1 MPRPIW
7 SGAISFG
14 LVNVPVKLTSAQSQ
28 KDVRFN
34 QLDGTDGT
42 RISTKRVRSDNGEEV
57 PYERIVKGYELAQG
71 RYVVIDPKELE
82 SLDPKASR
90 TIDIEEFVS
99 LDEIDPLY
107 YEKGYILLP
116 DKGAEKPY
124 ALLAKAMEAS
134 GKVAIARFVMRTK
147 QYLAAVRAKNGA
159 LVLSTMLYS
168 DEVVA
173 PEQVEGLPD
182 AEAVAPS
189 DREVAMAEQLIES
202 LTTEFEPAKYRDEYR
217 DKVLE
222 LIEAKAEGQVV
233 VQPEVSEEPTKV
245 VDLMAAL
252 EASLAAAKKSK
263 AAKEGGKAAKGEEAG
278 KSGKRAGAGKAV
290 EADAENV
297 DEAGEEEAASAA
309 G

>member
-34 QLDGTDGT
+34 QLDGTDGS
-42 RISTKRVRSDNGEEV
+42 RVSTKRVRAEDGEEV
-57 PYERIVKGYELAQG
+57 PYERIVKGYELTPG
-71 RYVVIDPKELE
+71 RFVIIDPKELE
-82 SLDPKASR
+82 GLDPKASR

-124 ALLAKAMEAS
+124 ALLARAMEAS

-147 QYLAAVRAKNGA
+147 QYLAAVRAKSGA
-159 LVLSTMLYS
+159 LVLSTMLYA
-168 DEVVA
+168 DEVVT
-173 PEQVEGLPD
+173 PDQVDGLPD
-182 AEAVAPS
+182 ADSVAPS

-202 LTTEFEPAKYRDEYR
+202 LTTTFEPEKYRDEYR

-222 LIEAKAEGQVV
+222 LIEAKAEGQQI
-233 VQPEVSEEPTKV
+233 VQIDAAEEPTKV

-252 EASLAAAKKSK
+252 EASLAAAKKAK
-263 AAKEGGKAAKGEEAG
+263 AGTEEKA
-278 KSGKRAGAGKAV
+278 SR
-290 EADAENV
+290 
-297 DEAGEEEAASAA
+297 SA
-309 G
+309 

>member
-34 QLDGTDGT
+34 QLDGTDGS
-42 RISTKRVRSDNGEEV
+42 RISTKRVRAEDGEEV
-57 PYERIVKGYELAQG
+57 PYERIVKGYEIAPG

-124 ALLAKAMEAS
+124 ALLAKAMETS

-147 QYLAAVRAKNGA
+147 QYLAAVRAKSGA
-159 LVLSTMLYS
+159 LVLSTMLFA

-173 PEQVEGLPD
+173 PHQVEGLPD
-182 AEAVAPS
+182 PEAVAPS

-202 LTTEFEPAKYRDEYR
+202 LTTEFDPTKFRDEYR

-222 LIEAKAEGQVV
+222 LIEAKAEGQEFVHAE
-233 VQPEVSEEPTKV
+233 PGEEPTKV

-252 EASLAAAKKSK
+252 EASLAAAKKAK
-263 AAKEGGKAAKGEEAG
+263 APKAD
-278 KSGKRAGAGKAV
+278 
-290 EADAENV
+290 DAPT
-297 DEAGEEEAASAA
+297 AATA
-309 G
+309 

>member
-34 QLDGTDGT
+34 QLDGDGT
-42 RISTKRVRSDNGEEV
+42 KISTKRVRSDNGEEV
-57 PYERIVKGYELAQG
+57 PYERIVKGYEIAAG
-71 RYVVIDPKELE
+71 NYVIIDPKELE
-82 SLDPKASR
+82 GLDPKASR

-116 DKGAEKPY
+116 DKGSEKPY

-147 QYLAAVRAKNGA
+147 QYLAAVRASSGA
-159 LVLSTMLYS
+159 LVLSTMLFH
-168 DEVVA
+168 DEVVV
-173 PEQVEGLPD
+173 PSQVEGLPD
-182 AEAVAPS
+182 ADSVAPS

-202 LTTEFEPAKYRDEYR
+202 LTTTFEPSKYRDEYR
-217 DKVLE
+217 EKVLE
-222 LIEAKAEGQVV
+222 LIEAKAEGQEL
-233 VQPEVSEEPTKV
+233 VQITAAEEPTKV

-252 EASLAAAKKSK
+252 EASLAAAKKAK
-263 AAKEGGKAAKGEEAG
+263 ADSSEKTA
-278 KSGKRAGAGKAV
+278 
-290 EADAENV
+290 
-297 DEAGEEEAASAA
+297 AAS
-309 G
+309 

>member
-34 QLDGTDGT
+34 QLDGNDNA
-42 RISTKRVRSDNGEEV
+42 RISTKRVRVDDGEEV
-57 PYERIVKGYELAQG
+57 PYERIVKGYEIAPG
-71 RYVVIDPKELE
+71 RYVVIDPRELE

-124 ALLAKAMEAS
+124 ALLARAMEAS

-147 QYLAAVRAKNGA
+147 QYLASVRAKSGA
-159 LVLSTMLYS
+159 LVLSTMLYE
-168 DEVVA
+168 DEVVV
-173 PEQVEGLPD
+173 PDQVEGLPD
-182 AEAVAPS
+182 AESVAPS
-189 DREVAMAEQLIES
+189 AKEVAMAEQLIES
-202 LTTEFEPAKYRDEYR
+202 LTTEFEPGKYRDTYR

-222 LIEAKAEGQVV
+222 LIEAKAEGQEI
-233 VQPEVSEEPTKV
+233 VQSEPGEEPTKV

-252 EASLAAAKKSK
+252 EASLAAAKK
-263 AAKEGGKAAKGEEAG
+263 AKGAKVEDKPDKA
-278 KSGKRAGAGKAV
+278 KRANKAKKAD
-290 EADAENV
+290 EAEAELDAEDA
-297 DEAGEEEAASAA
+297 DEDDTAASA
-309 G
+309 

>member
-34 QLDGTDGT
+34 QLDGTDGS
-42 RISTKRVRSDNGEEV
+42 RISTKRVRADDGEEV
-57 PYERIVKGYELAQG
+57 PYERIVKGYEIAPG

-147 QYLAAVRAKNGA
+147 QYLAAVRAKSGA
-159 LVLSTMLYS
+159 LVLSTMLFS

-173 PEQVEGLPD
+173 PHQVEGLPD

-202 LTTEFEPAKYRDEYR
+202 LTTEFDPTKFRDEYR
-217 DKVLE
+217 EKVLQ
-222 LIEAKAEGQVV
+222 LIEAKSEGQEI
-233 VQPEVSEEPTKV
+233 VQVEAGEEPTKV

-252 EASLAAAKKSK
+252 EASLAAAKKAK
-263 AAKEGGKAAKGEEAG
+263 AAAADSAG
-278 KSGKRAGAGKAV
+278 DERA
-290 EADAENV
+290 
-297 DEAGEEEAASAA
+297 AATA
-309 G
+309 